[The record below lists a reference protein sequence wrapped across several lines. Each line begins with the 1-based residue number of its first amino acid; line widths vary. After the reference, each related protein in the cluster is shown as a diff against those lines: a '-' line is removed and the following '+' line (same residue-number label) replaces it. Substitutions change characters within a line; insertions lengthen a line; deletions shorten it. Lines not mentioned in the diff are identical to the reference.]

1 MMLSRLAGAT
11 VIKCPKQEEGLL
23 FYDDVA
29 RISTLMQAHVKKL
42 RSDD

>member
-11 VIKCPKQEEGLL
+11 VIKCPKQEGLL